1 LKVNKVENNMTK
13 PKFDISA
20 LVDDL
25 QPVRILKPAHAI
37 VFPLIL
43 TGISLAAI
51 GTQMGWRPDL
61 LTGTPSEMFLLRA
74 GILALLGGACA
85 HAALAMA
92 SPAVGK
98 HSDRWQMALAAALL
112 FPLCAS
118 IAMLSGNFGS
128 AIDEM
133 RYGMEC
139 LLMSAIGGFATAV
152 PMVLWLRKGAPTS
165 PERAGWLTGIS
176 SGGLGAFAYNFH
188 CPFSDLAYTGLWYS
202 MAVGVCAVAGR
213 LIVPRLIRW

>member
-1 LKVNKVENNMTK
+1 MDHLVTN
-13 PKFDISA
+13 PKFDIST

-25 QPVRILKPAHAI
+25 QPVRRLNTSRGLILPA
-37 VFPLIL
+37 IL
-43 TGISLAAI
+43 TGIATIII

-61 LTGTPSEMFLLRA
+61 MSGTPSELFLLRA
-74 GILALLGGACA
+74 GTLALLGGACA
-85 HAALAMA
+85 HGAVAMA

-98 HSDRWQMALAAALL
+98 HNDRWKMALAAALL
-112 FPLCAS
+112 FPLCAM

-133 RYGMEC
+133 RYGAEC
-139 LLMSAIGGFATAV
+139 LRMSMIGGLSVAV

-165 PERAGWLTGIS
+165 PERAGWLTGIA

-202 MAVGVCAVAGR
+202 LAVGVCAVAGR